1 MLVVGESP
9 ASGRYDGWAGKTGWE
24 TDYVVSRYPTPPH
37 TIHPP
42 YQIAT
47 ILEES
52 VIVLWRLQIPSNNVV
67 HYMALFEAHNCS
79 TQLKRESLSTPRP
92 KPDEATDLW

>member
-1 MLVVGESP
+1 MQVVAETP
-9 ASGRYDGWAGKTGWE
+9 ASGRYQGWAGKTGKTGWE

-42 YQIAT
+42 HQIAT

-52 VIVLWRLQIPSNNVV
+52 VIVLRRLRIPSNNIV
-67 HYMALFEAHNCS
+67 
-79 TQLKRESLSTPRP
+79 SL
-92 KPDEATDLW
+92 LHGIV